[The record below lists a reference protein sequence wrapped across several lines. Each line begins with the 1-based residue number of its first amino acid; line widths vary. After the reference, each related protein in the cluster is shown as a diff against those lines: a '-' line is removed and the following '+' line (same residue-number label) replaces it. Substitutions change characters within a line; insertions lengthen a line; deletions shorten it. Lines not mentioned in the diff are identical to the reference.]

1 MKGAKHIRNYFF
13 FFLLMQGTVKKLK
26 KESGFGFARPEDGSS
41 DVFFHF
47 TGVVGGASAFE
58 ALEEGQAI
66 TFDIEQGKKGP
77 QAINV
82 NVA

>member
-1 MKGAKHIRNYFF
+1 
-13 FFLLMQGTVKKLK
+13 MQGSVKKIK
-26 KESGFGFARPEDGSS
+26 RESGFGFVRPEDGAS

-47 TGVVGGASAFE
+47 TGVVGGSEAFD
-58 ALEEGQAI
+58 ALEENAPV

-82 NVA
+82 QAV

>member
-1 MKGAKHIRNYFF
+1 
-13 FFLLMQGTVKKLK
+13 MQGSIKKIK
-26 KESGFGFARPEDGSS
+26 RESGFGFVRPEDGSS

-47 TGVVGGASAFE
+47 SGAVGGAPSFE
-58 ALEEGQAI
+58 TLEEGQAV

-82 NVA
+82 QAA